1 MTSLRILLFVACAA
15 LASAQTKGKVAPP
28 PSSRSGPPTTT
39 EPIPAAKPPKPGL
52 VSCAGKIEGR
62 YAESSVG
69 QMQLEFRSGKTTL
82 KLFGDTQVV
91 DCWMQGKKVYL
102 YMKGDP
108 EPMEIDINDDGTL
121 QAPMGEFK
129 KKGA

>member
-1 MTSLRILLFVACAA
+1 
-15 LASAQTKGKVAPP
+15 
-28 PSSRSGPPTTT
+28 
-39 EPIPAAKPPKPGL
+39 
-52 VSCAGKIEGR
+52 
-62 YAESSVG
+62 
-69 QMQLEFRSGKTTL
+69 
-82 KLFGDTQVV
+82 
-91 DCWMQGKKVYL
+91 MQGKKIYL